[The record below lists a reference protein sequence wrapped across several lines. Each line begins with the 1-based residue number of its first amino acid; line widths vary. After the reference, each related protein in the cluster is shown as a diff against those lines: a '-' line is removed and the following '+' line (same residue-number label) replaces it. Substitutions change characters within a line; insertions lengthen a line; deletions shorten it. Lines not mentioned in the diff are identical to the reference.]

1 MKKTIILI
9 LISIFT
15 ISCGSYKI
23 EDFMRSRNEIVN
35 ASVNKNKVYFTWI
48 SSSNISIFTKDD
60 VKAFFNKNPNLTL
73 DESSFRYVN
82 YNGKQVIESF
92 EYTGIYRDEKAELAK
107 LKKEQN
113 EIAIISKIIKSA
125 TFKNNL
131 YTVNN
136 SKVVWGPND
145 GIESYGRG
153 NYIHN
158 LTETSIRN
166 WFASNPEYVL
176 EKIDYAKHQTT
187 PRRGFFE
194 NYISSFSFYK
204 TDNQQLIK
212 EQKCKEAIVDAH
224 RGMPSPNLSRKN
236 IEKAISF
243 CKECCN
249 DELEASFYKDV
260 PYLKR
265 EVFLEYFPNSKYN
278 AKIRQDIAD
287 LQSGKKREVG
297 MIDALGQ
304 AYNNSAVGQSIKEIG
319 KNMPASNSETNNTS
333 NSSNYEIIEQ
343 VNVKRFEFTT
353 EQGQINA
360 SSFNLSVGCNDYSHQ
375 YNEDSSKFSIQY
387 LSGDTNFRTNT
398 DIASFNNEIENKYF
412 SQQDGAFVTIVFY
425 NKNNEIVVLKLKFK
439 TAGYYRLE
447 IFPN

>member
-1 MKKTIILI
+1 MKKIII
-9 LISIFT
+9 TVLISIFT
-15 ISCGSYKI
+15 MSCGSSKI
-23 EDFMRSRNEIVN
+23 ADEN
-35 ASVNKNKVYFTWI
+35 SV
-48 SSSNISIFTKDD
+48 
-60 VKAFFNKNPNLTL
+60 
-73 DESSFRYVN
+73 
-82 YNGKQVIESF
+82 
-92 EYTGIYRDEKAELAK
+92 
-107 LKKEQN
+107 
-113 EIAIISKIIKSA
+113 ISKIVKSA

-136 SKVVWGPND
+136 SKAVWGPND
-145 GIESYGRG
+145 GVESYGRG

-176 EKIDYAKHQTT
+176 ERIDYAKHQIT

-194 NYISSFSFYK
+194 NYISSFTFYK

-236 IEKAISF
+236 IEKAISL

-249 DELEASFYKDV
+249 DELESSFYKDV

-278 AKIRQDIAD
+278 AKIKQDIVD
-287 LQSGKKREVG
+287 LQSGKKKEVG
-297 MIDALGQ
+297 MLDALGQ

-319 KNMPASNSETNNTS
+319 KNLPASNSDTNTS
-333 NSSNYEIIEQ
+333 SNSANYEIVEQ

-360 SSFNLSVGCNDYSHQ
+360 SSLNLSVGCNDYSHQ
-375 YNEDSSKFSIQY
+375 YNEETSKFSVQY
-387 LSGDTNFRTNT
+387 ISGDTNYRTNT
-398 DIASFNNEIENKYF
+398 DIASFNDEIDNKYF
-412 SQQDGAFVTIVFY
+412 NQHEGAFITIVFY
-425 NKNNEIVVLKLKFK
+425 NKDNELVVLKLKFK
-439 TAGYYRLE
+439 KGGYYRLE
-447 IFPN
+447 IYPN